1 MVIVMTFSCFLFFY
15 NFHHYLHIHIKNNR
29 HRIVVY
35 LKIKYGRNYMM
46 SPKLSPADRSNRG
59 KTDLVVIIG
68 ASLFTYFVAGYFD
81 LAERWINWAAL
92 GEFYQ
97 LDEIIFVLLVFSAGL
112 MWFGRRRY
120 IELQE
125 TLKRNL
131 EIKTKLEVQN
141 ADNAKLLLQ
150 NRALIKHIT
159 QVREAERNHLASELH
174 DVFGQY
180 LAAIDVNASVAIKY
194 STVIDPKLQSILKTI
209 QDSASFLRN
218 VTRSQLRSLKPPGLE
233 TVGLS
238 AAIEDLISQWQ
249 MSFPDYEIN
258 IAIEVDDQ
266 LVDYDTALTIYR
278 CMQEALTN
286 ITRHA
291 EASIIHIDLCT
302 QNKSAQCND
311 ISLTI
316 RDNGIGFDPNE
327 GMGKGLGLIG
337 IRERIH
343 ALNGQFNLHPADPR
357 GTVLALHIPL

>member
-15 NFHHYLHIHIKNNR
+15 NFHHYWHIHIKNNR
-29 HRIVVY
+29 HKIVVY

-46 SPKLSPADRSNRG
+46 SPKLSPADKSNRG
-59 KTDLVVIIG
+59 KIDLAVIMG
-68 ASLFTYFVAGYFD
+68 ASLLTYFVAGYFD

-97 LDEIIFVLLVFSAGL
+97 LDEIIFVLLVFSIGL

-120 IELQE
+120 IELQY

-131 EIKTKLEVQN
+131 EIKTKLEMQN

-194 STVIDPKLQSILKTI
+194 KTEDPKLQAILKTI

-238 AAIEDLISQWQ
+238 AAIEDLIGQWQ

-278 CMQEALTN
+278 SLQEALTN

-291 EASIIHIDLCT
+291 EASSIHIDLIT
-302 QNKSAQCND
+302 QHKSAQPND

-327 GMGKGLGLIG
+327 GMGNGLGLIG
-337 IRERIH
+337 IRERVH
-343 ALNGQFNLHPADPR
+343 ALNGQFNLHPADPT

>member
-1 MVIVMTFSCFLFFY
+1 
-15 NFHHYLHIHIKNNR
+15 
-29 HRIVVY
+29 
-35 LKIKYGRNYMM
+35 MM
-46 SPKLSPADRSNRG
+46 STKLSLADKKNRG
-59 KTDLVVIIG
+59 KIDLAIIVT
-68 ASLFTYFVAGYFD
+68 ASLLTYFIAGAFD

-97 LDEIIFVLLVFSAGL
+97 LDEIIFVLLVLSSGL

-131 EIKTKLEVQN
+131 EIKTKLELQN

-180 LAAIDVNASVAIKY
+180 LAAIDVNASVATKY
-194 STVIDPKLQSILKTI
+194 QTEDPKLQAILKTI
-209 QDSASFLRN
+209 QDSASYLRN

-238 AAIEDLISQWQ
+238 AAIEDLISQWLV
-249 MSFPDYEIN
+249 SFPNYEMNIN
-258 IAIEVDDQ
+258 IEVDDI

-278 CMQEALTN
+278 CLQEALTN

-291 EASIIHIDLCT
+291 EAKKIHIDLVT
-302 QNKSAQCND
+302 QNKSPQRSD

-316 RDNGIGFDPNE
+316 RDDGTGFDPNE

-337 IRERIH
+337 IRERVN
-343 ALNGQFNLHPADPR
+343 ALHGQFNLHQAEPT
-357 GTVLALHIPL
+357 GSVLALNIPL

>member
-1 MVIVMTFSCFLFFY
+1 
-15 NFHHYLHIHIKNNR
+15 
-29 HRIVVY
+29 
-35 LKIKYGRNYMM
+35 MM
-46 SPKLSPADRSNRG
+46 STKFPFADKKNRG
-59 KTDLVVIIG
+59 KIDLAIIATASMLTYVI
-68 ASLFTYFVAGYFD
+68 AGYFD

-97 LDEIIFVLLVFSAGL
+97 LDEIIFVLLVLNSGL

-120 IELQE
+120 NELQA

-131 EIKTKLEVQN
+131 EIKTKLETQN

-194 STVIDPKLQSILKTI
+194 KTDDPKLQAILKTI
-209 QDSASFLRN
+209 QDSASYLRN

-249 MSFPDYEIN
+249 MSFPSYKIHIN
-258 IAIEVDDQ
+258 IEVDDK
-266 LVDYDTALTIYR
+266 LVGYDTALTIYR
-278 CMQEALTN
+278 CLQEALTN

-291 EASIIHIDLCT
+291 DADKIHIDLVT
-302 QNKSAQCND
+302 HKKASQYSE

-316 RDNGIGFDPNE
+316 RDNGKGFEPNE

-337 IRERIH
+337 IRERVH
-343 ALNGQFNLHPADPR
+343 ALNGHFNLHQADPT
-357 GTVLALHIPL
+357 GTVLALNIPL

>member
-1 MVIVMTFSCFLFFY
+1 MIST
-15 NFHHYLHIHIKNNR
+15 
-29 HRIVVY
+29 
-35 LKIKYGRNYMM
+35 
-46 SPKLSPADRSNRG
+46 KLSLNDKKNRG
-59 KTDLVVIIG
+59 KIDLAIIVV
-68 ASLFTYFVAGYFD
+68 ASLLTYLVAGYFY

-97 LDEIIFVLLVFSAGL
+97 LDEIIFVLLVFSSGL

-131 EIKTKLEVQN
+131 EIKTKLELQN

-194 STVIDPKLQSILKTI
+194 KTDDPKLQSILKTI
-209 QDSASFLRN
+209 QDSASYLRN

-249 MSFPDYEIN
+249 MSFPQYEIN
-258 IAIEVDDQ
+258 INIEVDDR
-266 LVDYDTALTIYR
+266 LVDYDTALTVYR
-278 CMQEALTN
+278 CLQEALTN

-291 EASIIHIDLCT
+291 EAHKICIDLVT
-302 QNKSAQCND
+302 QNKSVQGND

-316 RDNGIGFDPNE
+316 RDDGKGFDPNE
-327 GMGKGLGLIG
+327 AMGKGLGLIG
-337 IRERIH
+337 IRERVH
-343 ALNGQFNLHPADPR
+343 ALNGLFKLHQAEPT
-357 GTVLALHIPL
+357 GSVLTLNIPL

>member
-1 MVIVMTFSCFLFFY
+1 MIST
-15 NFHHYLHIHIKNNR
+15 
-29 HRIVVY
+29 
-35 LKIKYGRNYMM
+35 
-46 SPKLSPADRSNRG
+46 KLSLNDKKNRG
-59 KTDLVVIIG
+59 KIDLAIIVV
-68 ASLFTYFVAGYFD
+68 ASLLTYLVAGYFD

-97 LDEIIFVLLVFSAGL
+97 LDEINFVLLVFSSGL

-131 EIKTKLEVQN
+131 EIKTKLELQN

-194 STVIDPKLQSILKTI
+194 KTDDPKLQSILKTI
-209 QDSASFLRN
+209 QDSASYLRN

-249 MSFPDYEIN
+249 MSFPQYEIN
-258 IAIEVDDQ
+258 INIEVDDR
-266 LVDYDTALTIYR
+266 LVDYDTALTVYR
-278 CMQEALTN
+278 CLQEALTN

-291 EASIIHIDLCT
+291 EAHKICIDLVT
-302 QNKSAQCND
+302 QNKSVQGND

-316 RDNGIGFDPNE
+316 RDDGKGFDPNE
-327 GMGKGLGLIG
+327 AMGKGLGLIG
-337 IRERIH
+337 IRERVH
-343 ALNGQFNLHPADPR
+343 ALNGLFKLHQAEPT
-357 GTVLALHIPL
+357 GSVLTLNIPL

>member
-1 MVIVMTFSCFLFFY
+1 
-15 NFHHYLHIHIKNNR
+15 
-29 HRIVVY
+29 
-35 LKIKYGRNYMM
+35 MM

-159 QVREAERNHLASELH
+159 QVREAERNHLAAELH

>member
-1 MVIVMTFSCFLFFY
+1 
-15 NFHHYLHIHIKNNR
+15 
-29 HRIVVY
+29 
-35 LKIKYGRNYMM
+35 MM
-46 SPKLSPADRSNRG
+46 STKLSLADKKNRG
-59 KTDLVVIIG
+59 KIDLAIIVT
-68 ASLFTYFVAGYFD
+68 ASLLTYFIAGAFD

-97 LDEIIFVLLVFSAGL
+97 LDEIIFVLLVLSSGL

-131 EIKTKLEVQN
+131 EIKTKLELQN

-194 STVIDPKLQSILKTI
+194 QTEDPKLQAILKTI
-209 QDSASFLRN
+209 QDSASYLRN

-238 AAIEDLISQWQ
+238 AAIEDLISQWLV
-249 MSFPDYEIN
+249 SFPNYEMNIN
-258 IAIEVDDQ
+258 IEVDDN

-278 CMQEALTN
+278 CLQEALTN

-291 EASIIHIDLCT
+291 EAKKIHIDLVT
-302 QNKSAQCND
+302 QNKSPQRSD

-316 RDNGIGFDPNE
+316 RDDGTGFDPNE

-337 IRERIH
+337 IRERVN
-343 ALNGQFNLHPADPR
+343 ALHGQFNLHQAEPT
-357 GTVLALHIPL
+357 GSVLALNIPL

>member
-1 MVIVMTFSCFLFFY
+1 
-15 NFHHYLHIHIKNNR
+15 
-29 HRIVVY
+29 
-35 LKIKYGRNYMM
+35 MM
-46 SPKLSPADRSNRG
+46 STKLSLADKKNRG
-59 KTDLVVIIG
+59 KIDLAIIVT
-68 ASLFTYFVAGYFD
+68 ASLLTYFIAGAFD

-97 LDEIIFVLLVFSAGL
+97 LDEIIFVLLVLSSGL

-141 ADNAKLLLQ
+141 SDNAKLLLQ

-194 STVIDPKLQSILKTI
+194 QTEDPKLQAILKTI
-209 QDSASFLRN
+209 QDSASYLRN

-238 AAIEDLISQWQ
+238 AAIEDLISQWLV
-249 MSFPDYEIN
+249 SFPNYEMNIN
-258 IAIEVDDQ
+258 IEVDDN
-266 LVDYDTALTIYR
+266 LVDYDSALTIYR
-278 CMQEALTN
+278 CLQEALTN

-291 EASIIHIDLCT
+291 EAKKIHIDLVT
-302 QNKSAQCND
+302 QNKSPQRSD

-316 RDNGIGFDPNE
+316 RDDGTGFDPNE

-337 IRERIH
+337 IRERVN
-343 ALNGQFNLHPADPR
+343 ALHGQFNLHRAGPK
-357 GTVLALHIPL
+357 GSVLALNIPL

>member
-1 MVIVMTFSCFLFFY
+1 
-15 NFHHYLHIHIKNNR
+15 
-29 HRIVVY
+29 
-35 LKIKYGRNYMM
+35 MM
-46 SPKLSPADRSNRG
+46 STKLSLADKKNRG
-59 KTDLVVIIG
+59 KIDLAIIVT
-68 ASLFTYFVAGYFD
+68 ASLLTYFIAGSFD

-97 LDEIIFVLLVFSAGL
+97 LDEIIFVLLVLSSGL

-131 EIKTKLEVQN
+131 EIKTKLELQN

-194 STVIDPKLQSILKTI
+194 QTEDPKLQAIIKTI
-209 QDSASFLRN
+209 QDSASYLRN

-238 AAIEDLISQWQ
+238 AAIEDLISQWLV
-249 MSFPDYEIN
+249 SFPNYDMNIN
-258 IAIEVDDQ
+258 IEVDDN

-278 CMQEALTN
+278 CLQEALTN

-291 EASIIHIDLCT
+291 EAHKIHIDLVT
-302 QNKSAQCND
+302 QNKSPQRSD

-316 RDNGIGFDPNE
+316 RDDGTGFDPNE

-337 IRERIH
+337 IRERVNSLH
-343 ALNGQFNLHPADPR
+343 GQFNLHHAEPT
-357 GTVLALHIPL
+357 GSVLALNIPL

>member
-1 MVIVMTFSCFLFFY
+1 
-15 NFHHYLHIHIKNNR
+15 
-29 HRIVVY
+29 
-35 LKIKYGRNYMM
+35 MM
-46 SPKLSPADRSNRG
+46 SPKLSPADKSNRG
-59 KTDLVVIIG
+59 KIDLAVIVG
-68 ASLFTYFVAGYFD
+68 ASLLSYFVAGYFD

-97 LDEIIFVLLVFSAGL
+97 LDEIIFVLLVLSTGL

-120 IELQE
+120 IELQD

-194 STVIDPKLQSILKTI
+194 KTEDPKLQSILKTI
-209 QDSASFLRN
+209 QDSASYLRN

-249 MSFPDYEIN
+249 LSFPHYDIN
-258 IAIEVDDQ
+258 IAIDVDDQ

-278 CMQEALTN
+278 SMQEALTN

-291 EASIIHIDLCT
+291 DATTIHIDLIT
-302 QNKSAQCND
+302 QHKSAQRND

-337 IRERIH
+337 IRERVH
-343 ALNGQFNLHPADPR
+343 ALNGQFNLHPAEPK
-357 GTVLALHIPL
+357 GTVLALNIPL

>member
-1 MVIVMTFSCFLFFY
+1 MQST
-15 NFHHYLHIHIKNNR
+15 
-29 HRIVVY
+29 
-35 LKIKYGRNYMM
+35 
-46 SPKLSPADRSNRG
+46 KLSLTEKKNRG
-59 KTDLVVIIG
+59 KIDLAIIVA
-68 ASLFTYFVAGYFD
+68 ASLLTYLIAGYFD
-81 LAERWINWAAL
+81 LAERWIDWAEL

-97 LDEIIFVLLVFSAGL
+97 LDEIIFVLLVLSTGL

-131 EIKTKLEVQN
+131 EIKTKLEIQN
-141 ADNAKLLLQ
+141 ADNAKLLIQ

-194 STVIDPKLQSILKTI
+194 QTDNPKLQAILKTI
-209 QDSASFLRN
+209 QDSASYLRN

-249 MSFPDYEIN
+249 MSFTRYTIDIH
-258 IAIEVDDQ
+258 IDVDDK
-266 LVDYDTALTIYR
+266 LVGYDTALTVYR
-278 CMQEALTN
+278 CLQEAFTN

-291 EASIIHIDLCT
+291 DAHNIYINLTT
-302 QNKSAQCND
+302 QNKSIHGYD

-316 RDNGIGFDPNE
+316 RDDGKGFDPAE

-337 IRERIH
+337 IRERVH
-343 ALNGQFNLHPADPR
+343 ALHGQFNLHQAEPN
-357 GTVLALHIPL
+357 GSVLTLTIPL

>member
-1 MVIVMTFSCFLFFY
+1 MIST
-15 NFHHYLHIHIKNNR
+15 
-29 HRIVVY
+29 
-35 LKIKYGRNYMM
+35 
-46 SPKLSPADRSNRG
+46 KLSLNDKKNRG
-59 KTDLVVIIG
+59 KIDLAIIVV
-68 ASLFTYFVAGYFD
+68 ASLLTYLVAGYFD

-97 LDEIIFVLLVFSAGL
+97 LDEIIFVLLVFSSGL

-131 EIKTKLEVQN
+131 EIKTKLELQN

-194 STVIDPKLQSILKTI
+194 KTDDPKLQSILKTI
-209 QDSASFLRN
+209 QDSASYLRN

-249 MSFPDYEIN
+249 MSFPQYEIN
-258 IAIEVDDQ
+258 INIEVDDR
-266 LVDYDTALTIYR
+266 LVDYDTALTVYR
-278 CMQEALTN
+278 CLQEALTN

-291 EASIIHIDLCT
+291 EAHKICIDLVT
-302 QNKSAQCND
+302 QNKSVQGND

-316 RDNGIGFDPNE
+316 RDDGKGFDPNE
-327 GMGKGLGLIG
+327 AMGKGLGLIG
-337 IRERIH
+337 IRERVH
-343 ALNGQFNLHPADPR
+343 ALNGLFKLHQAEPT
-357 GTVLALHIPL
+357 GSVLTLNIPILLFEQTIAAE

>member
-46 SPKLSPADRSNRG
+46 SPKLSLADRSNRG

-159 QVREAERNHLASELH
+159 QVREAERNHLAAELH

>member
-1 MVIVMTFSCFLFFY
+1 
-15 NFHHYLHIHIKNNR
+15 
-29 HRIVVY
+29 
-35 LKIKYGRNYMM
+35 MM

>member
-1 MVIVMTFSCFLFFY
+1 MQST
-15 NFHHYLHIHIKNNR
+15 
-29 HRIVVY
+29 
-35 LKIKYGRNYMM
+35 
-46 SPKLSPADRSNRG
+46 KLSPTDKQNRG
-59 KTDLVVIIG
+59 KIDLAIIVA
-68 ASLFTYFVAGYFD
+68 ASLLTYLVAGYYD

-97 LDEIIFVLLVFSAGL
+97 LDEIIFVLLVLNSGL

-131 EIKTKLEVQN
+131 EIKTKLELQN
-141 ADNAKLLLQ
+141 ADNAKLLIQ

-194 STVIDPKLQSILKTI
+194 QTEDPKLLAILKTI
-209 QDSASFLRN
+209 QDSASYLRN

-249 MSFPDYEIN
+249 VSFTNY
-258 IAIEVDDQ
+258 AIDIHIDVDDK
-266 LVDYDTALTIYR
+266 LVGYDTALTVYR
-278 CMQEALTN
+278 CLQEAFTN

-291 EASIIHIDLCT
+291 DAHNIYINLAT
-302 QNKSAQCND
+302 QNKSIHGYD

-316 RDNGIGFDPNE
+316 RDDGKGFDPAE

-337 IRERIH
+337 IRERVH
-343 ALNGQFNLHPADPR
+343 ALHGQFNLHQAEPT
-357 GTVLALHIPL
+357 GSVLTLSIPL

>member
-1 MVIVMTFSCFLFFY
+1 MPT
-15 NFHHYLHIHIKNNR
+15 
-29 HRIVVY
+29 
-35 LKIKYGRNYMM
+35 
-46 SPKLSPADRSNRG
+46 KLSLADKKNRG
-59 KTDLVVIIG
+59 KIDLAIIVT
-68 ASLFTYFVAGYFD
+68 ASLLTYFIAGYFD

-97 LDEIIFVLLVFSAGL
+97 LDEIIFVLLVFSSGL

-131 EIKTKLEVQN
+131 EIKTKLEMQN

-194 STVIDPKLQSILKTI
+194 QTDDPKLQAILKTI
-209 QDSASFLRN
+209 QDSATYLRN

-249 MSFPDYEIN
+249 VSFPNYQIHIN
-258 IAIEVDDQ
+258 IEVDDN
-266 LVDYDTALTIYR
+266 LVDYDTALSIYR
-278 CMQEALTN
+278 CLQEALTN

-291 EASIIHIDLCT
+291 EAHKIGIDLVT
-302 QNKSAQCND
+302 QNKSPQRSE

-316 RDNGIGFDPNE
+316 RDDGKGFDPNE

-337 IRERIH
+337 IRERVN
-343 ALNGQFNLHPADPR
+343 ALNGQFNLHPAEPK
-357 GTVLALHIPL
+357 GSVLGMNIPL

>member
-1 MVIVMTFSCFLFFY
+1 MPSTE
-15 NFHHYLHIHIKNNR
+15 
-29 HRIVVY
+29 
-35 LKIKYGRNYMM
+35 
-46 SPKLSPADRSNRG
+46 LSLTDKKNRG
-59 KTDLVVIIG
+59 KIDLAIIVA
-68 ASLFTYFVAGYFD
+68 ASLLTYLVAGHYD

-97 LDEIIFVLLVFSAGL
+97 LDEIIFVLLVLSTGL

-131 EIKTKLEVQN
+131 EIKTKLEIHN
-141 ADNAKLLLQ
+141 ADNAKLLIQ

-194 STVIDPKLQSILKTI
+194 QTEDPKLQAILKTI
-209 QDSASFLRN
+209 QDSASYLRN
-218 VTRSQLRSLKPPGLE
+218 VTRSQLRSLKPPGLD

-249 MSFPDYEIN
+249 MSFTNYVIDIH
-258 IAIEVDDQ
+258 IDVDDK
-266 LVDYDTALTIYR
+266 LVGYDTALTVYR
-278 CMQEALTN
+278 CLQEAFTN

-291 EASIIHIDLCT
+291 EAHNIYINLTT
-302 QNKSAQCND
+302 QNKSIHGYD

-316 RDNGIGFDPNE
+316 RDDGKGFDPNE

-337 IRERIH
+337 IRERVH
-343 ALNGQFNLHPADPR
+343 ALHGQFNLHQAEPT
-357 GTVLALHIPL
+357 GSVLTLTIPL

>member
-1 MVIVMTFSCFLFFY
+1 MIST
-15 NFHHYLHIHIKNNR
+15 
-29 HRIVVY
+29 
-35 LKIKYGRNYMM
+35 
-46 SPKLSPADRSNRG
+46 KLSLNDKKNRG
-59 KTDLVVIIG
+59 KIDLAIIVV
-68 ASLFTYFVAGYFD
+68 ASLLTYLVAGYFD

-97 LDEIIFVLLVFSAGL
+97 LDEIIFVLLVFSSGL

-131 EIKTKLEVQN
+131 EIKTKLELQN

-194 STVIDPKLQSILKTI
+194 KTDDPKLQSILKTI
-209 QDSASFLRN
+209 QDSASYLRN

-249 MSFPDYEIN
+249 MSFPQYEIN
-258 IAIEVDDQ
+258 INIEVDDR
-266 LVDYDTALTIYR
+266 LVDYDTALTVYR
-278 CMQEALTN
+278 CLQEALTN

-291 EASIIHIDLCT
+291 EAHKICIDLVT
-302 QNKSAQCND
+302 QNKSVQGND

-316 RDNGIGFDPNE
+316 RDDGKGFDPNE
-327 GMGKGLGLIG
+327 AMGKGLGLIG
-337 IRERIH
+337 IRERVH
-343 ALNGQFNLHPADPR
+343 ALNGLFKLHQAEPT
-357 GTVLALHIPL
+357 GSVLTLNIPL